1 MEKPYVFVVHSQKCP
16 HKNKKFHRG
25 CKCRKWIYIPGARR
39 RVSAKTRSWERAEEK
54 TKALAAPA
62 SDTQFAP
69 DRQTIQAAVQAF
81 LKDKETQNLS
91 SVSLRKL
98 RLIFNR
104 QLLAFCNREAIIYL
118 DELKL
123 VHLER
128 FRAAL
133 GNSPGTVKKK
143 LEFVRSFFRYCILHD
158 WMAKNPAAGL
168 SRIRVSAQPTVPFTA
183 DDFSR
188 LLATV
193 PLMYTSARGLNSE
206 FSGFLRA
213 RLRAMVLLLRWSG
226 LRIGDAANLK
236 RSRLSDD
243 DKLLLYTAK
252 TGTPVFVP
260 LPPNVARELRALP
273 NSNPEYFFARG
284 NGTIRSVTAN
294 WQRILDM
301 LFKKA
306 ALNRRCHAHQLR
318 DTFAV
323 EMLLAGVPLDQV
335 SMLLGH
341 SSVKITEKH
350 YAPWVRARQQQLD
363 DSVRKAWD
371 AVPTL
376 IEELIER
383 PAQVSARVN

>member
-1 MEKPYVFVVHSQKCP
+1 MDKPYVYVVHSADCP
-16 HKNKKFHRG
+16 HKRKKNSRSYRQ
-25 CKCRKWIYIPGARR
+25 CKCRKWIYIPLTRR
-39 RVSAKTRSWERAEEK
+39 RVSAKTRSWEKAEEK
-54 TKALAAPA
+54 AQTLGAHKEAPV
-62 SDTQFAP
+62 TP

-91 SVSLRKL
+91 AVSLRKL
-98 RLIFNR
+98 RLIFNK
-104 QLLAFCNREAIIYL
+104 QLLAFCNLEGIVYL

-123 VHLER
+123 AHLER
-128 FRAAL
+128 FRATL

-158 WMAKNPAAGL
+158 WMTKNPAAGL
-168 SRIRVSAQPTVPFTA
+168 SRIKVSTQPTVPFTA
-183 DDFSR
+183 NEVTK

-193 PLMYTSARGLNSE
+193 PLMYNSARGLNSE
-206 FSGFLRA
+206 FSSFLRA

-243 DKLLLYTAK
+243 DKLFLYTAK

-273 NSNPEYFFARG
+273 NFNPEYFFARG
-284 NGTIRSVTAN
+284 NGTTRSVTAN
-294 WQRILDM
+294 WQRILDQ

-306 ALNRRCHAHQLR
+306 ALGRRCHPHQLR

-323 EMLLAGVPLDQV
+323 ELLLAGVAIEIV

-350 YAPWVRARQQQLD
+350 YAPWVRARQKQAEE
-363 DSVRKAWD
+363 SVRKSWD
-371 AVPTL
+371 AVPLDL
-376 IEELIER
+376 IEQ
-383 PAQVSARVN
+383 PTPHPARVN